1 MADLVLGLAKT
12 AVEGTVDIA
21 RTAIEEEDKLQKSVK
36 RDLIL
41 ISDELEMMNSFLNV
55 ARDRV
60 TDDVTGT
67 LVRQVRNMAL
77 DVEDCIE
84 SVVHLDDDKTHWWR
98 RLLPSCVPAAAPAAH
113 LDSAVADLELLKARV
128 EAMGQRNLRYSR
140 IGDPAGSKPTGDEQA
155 HHRQGAAAST
165 TASNSILLRSAASSS
180 ERFCHTNLLSSLIT
194 HWRYSSCVHHQVIS
208 VFGTVGVTSVIKR
221 AYEDQEILEDFRCRA
236 WVKLTHPFNPRE
248 FIRSVVAQFCRNRV
262 DLAVATEDD
271 VVIKEFMEQ
280 MSSHKYLVVLEDVS
294 SMDDWEAARVYLP
307 HNNYGSCI
315 VVSTHELEV
324 ASLCV
329 GHPRGVYELQKLS
342 AHHSVYAIAKKVRS
356 NYN

>member
-12 AVEGTVDIA
+12 AVEGTVAIA
-21 RTAIEEEDKLQKSVK
+21 RTAIQEEDKLQKSVK

-41 ISDELEMMNSFLNV
+41 VSDELEMMNSFLNV

-84 SVVHLDDDKTHWWR
+84 SAVHLGDDGRQWWR
-98 RLLPSCVPAAAPAAH
+98 LLLPSCVPAAH
-113 LDSAVADLELLKARV
+113 LDSAVADMELLKARV

-140 IGDPAGSKPTGDEQA
+140 IGDPAGSKPTDDEPA
-155 HHRQGAAAST
+155 HHRQGAAAKT
-165 TASNSILLRSAASSS
+165 TASNSVLLRSARQRSCNEIDPLRRMTWSS
-180 ERFCHTNLLSSLIT
+180 E
-194 HWRYSSCVHHQVIS
+194 YSVIS

-221 AYEDQEILEDFRCRA
+221 TYEDPEICEEFRCRA

-248 FIRSVVAQFCRNRV
+248 FIRSVVAQFCRTRRV
-262 DLAVATEDD
+262 DFAVATEDD

-280 MSSHKYLVVLEDVS
+280 ISSQKYLVVLEDVS
-294 SMDDWEAARVYLP
+294 SMDDWEAVRVYLP
-307 HNNYGSCI
+307 DDNSSSCI
-315 VVSTHELEV
+315 IVSTHRLEV
-324 ASLCV
+324 ASMCV
-329 GHPRGVYELQKLS
+329 GHPQDVHELEKLS
-342 AHHSVYAIAKKVRS
+342 ADHSVYALTKERMHPGQQAHQKI
-356 NYN
+356 